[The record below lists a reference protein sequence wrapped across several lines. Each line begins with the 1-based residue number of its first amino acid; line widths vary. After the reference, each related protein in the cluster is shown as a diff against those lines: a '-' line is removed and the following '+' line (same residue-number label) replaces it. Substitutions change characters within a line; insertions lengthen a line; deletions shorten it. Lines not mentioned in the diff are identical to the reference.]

1 MHATNLEPTPEMAK
15 HGGTA
20 EPMSTPS
27 ASLATNS
34 LPHGRLPALRGGN
47 EARTSRC
54 CPGID
59 STDDKTSITKHAFEV
74 RVVSESS

>member
-20 EPMSTPS
+20 EPMPTPS

-54 CPGID
+54 
-59 STDDKTSITKHAFEV
+59 
-74 RVVSESS
+74 